1 MYNKCLKA
9 VLAGIAIALSG
20 WMYLSA
26 PNPTVGAFLF
36 SCGLLSVRIYGLNLF
51 TGKIQYMITKEYKW
65 YNYFI
70 FLIGNLVGVLLIGSM
85 TLTLVKDA
93 VAPIAA
99 AKASQPFI
107 TAMVKGFGCGAL
119 MSLATYKN
127 SPLWMCFPCVMGFIL
142 AGFNHCIADAY
153 YLLTGLT
160 ISWSFLATI
169 LGNIIG
175 GVAFSNFVC
184 KEQT

>member
-26 PNPTVGAFLF
+26 PNSIIGAFLF

-65 YNYFI
+65 YDYPI
-70 FLIGNLVGVLLIGSM
+70 FLICNFVGVMLIASCSIALVREAAIPIATAKAAQPLWM
-85 TLTLVKDA
+85 ALVK
-93 VAPIAA
+93 
-99 AKASQPFI
+99 
-107 TAMVKGFGCGAL
+107 GLGCGAL

-127 SPLWMCFPCVMGFIL
+127 SPLWMCIPCVMGFIL

-153 YLLTGLT
+153 YFCCAGI
-160 ISWSFLATI
+160 ISWSFIMTI
-169 LGNIIG
+169 IGNIIG
-175 GVAFSNFVC
+175 GIMFSKFLMG
-184 KEQT
+184 EQ

>member
-1 MYNKCLKA
+1 MVNKVFKSII
-9 VLAGIAIALSG
+9 AGMAIALAG
-20 WMYLSA
+20 CIYLCS
-26 PNPTVGAFLF
+26 PNPIIGAFLF
-36 SCGLLSVRIYGLNLF
+36 TCGLLCVRIYNLNLF
-51 TGKIQYMITKEYKW
+51 TGKMQYMITKEYKW
-65 YNYFI
+65 YDYFI

-160 ISWSFLATI
+160 VSWSFLASI

-175 GVAFSNFVC
+175 GVALRNFVC

>member
-1 MYNKCLKA
+1 MSNKYIKSII
-9 VLAGIAIALSG
+9 AGMAIALAG
-20 WMYLSA
+20 CIYLCS
-26 PNPTVGAFLF
+26 PNPIIGAFLF
-36 SCGLLSVRIYGLNLF
+36 TCGLLCVRIYNLNLF
-51 TGKIQYMITKEYKW
+51 TGKMQYMITKEYKW
-65 YNYFI
+65 YDYFI
-70 FLIGNLVGVLLIGSM
+70 FLIGNLVGVLLVGGM
-85 TLTLVKDA
+85 TLTLVRDA

-107 TAMVKGFGCGAL
+107 TALVKGFGCGAL

-153 YLLTGLT
+153 YLFTGLT

-175 GVAFSNFVC
+175 GVAFSNFIC